1 MAEQYE
7 PGTQKIFY
15 RAWKFATGLTVT
27 VQLIHFIGLDIN
39 KGDVISLYEVDVS
52 QFPGLY
58 CFDYPFLVGNYVAY
72 FYENGIPSISQA
84 YNIKE
89 TGQQLSQSGVDIIV
103 GAIDTSLDAKLE
115 ELKAN
120 IEFIKQIEGGRWKI
134 VNNQMI
140 FYEDTNGTEVARFD
154 LFDSSGK
161 PTTIDVTE
169 RRRV

>member
-7 PGTQKIFY
+7 PGTRRIFY

-39 KGDVISLYEVDVS
+39 KSAITPLYEVDVS

-58 CFDYPFLVGNYVAY
+58 CFEYHFLVGNYVAY
-72 FYENGIPSISQA
+72 FYENGIPSTSQA
-84 YNIKE
+84 YSIKE
-89 TGQQLSQSGVDIIV
+89 MGQQLSQSGVDIIV
-103 GAIDTSLDAKLE
+103 GAIDTSLDDKLE

-120 IEFIKQIEGGRWKI
+120 IEFIKHIEGGRWRI

-140 FYEDTNGTEVARFD
+140 FYKDDNGAEVARFD